1 MFRLVVQHHFLITA
15 HRKRYWMSF
24 RRHDLFN
31 GTKHTYD
38 DANKRWQTEPVK
50 LKLSWR
56 PFALGV
62 KRNVY
67 RAEEVRDDGTIVECV
82 IKSLRDESGATV
94 NSSYDEVVTQ
104 TVAGTFAKEFN
115 ALCAKRGLLHRIS
128 FLPAS
133 AVLLDSS
140 PTPFRV
146 EPYLPGKYTRYS
158 DAHGRVISENQVAHA
173 FAYFSYLVSD
183 HRLVICDLQGME
195 GCLTSPKINT
205 FDGVDFGG
213 NLGADAMEHFLEE
226 FSYSDL
232 CSDMELPLPRPQA
245 QAVHRANRTGKVE
258 SAPVEQPSHFEDLPS
273 EPVHWTE
280 TFGTHVKE
288 MKHIVN
294 NVFTVK
300 VSCVGCTGPLD
311 FCDADES
318 QLKSFPIS

>member
-1 MFRLVVQHHFLITA
+1 MH
-15 HRKRYWMSF
+15 
-24 RRHDLFN
+24 

-38 DANKRWQTEPVK
+38 DANKRWQAEPVK

-94 NSSYDEVVTQ
+94 NSSYDEVITQ

-158 DAHGRVISENQVAHA
+158 DACGRVISENQVAHA

-195 GCLTSPKINT
+195 GCLTSPKINS

-213 NLGADAMEHFLEE
+213 NLGADAMEHFLED

-245 QAVHRANRTGKVE
+245 QSAHRANRTGKVV
-258 SAPVEQPSHFEDLPS
+258 SAPVAQPPHFEEPELV
-273 EPVHWTE
+273 PVHWSDI
-280 TFGTHVKE
+280 FSAHAQD
-288 MKHIVN
+288 MKQFVD
-294 NVFTVK
+294 TY
-300 VSCVGCTGPLD
+300 SCVRARCLPGNSHSECLR
-311 FCDADES
+311 AS
-318 QLKSFPIS
+318 